1 MLKLSERNKAYLDE
15 IMSMDVPMGLA
26 LKASRENEVIKN
38 KEKLLN
44 ELFDDYHLETLR
56 EKQKVLG
63 ERVVLAEKEKNEELL
78 NKSLKEFNIIS
89 KEINKI

>member
-1 MLKLSERNKAYLDE
+1 MLKLSERNKGYLDE
-15 IMSMDVPMGLA
+15 IMSMDIPMGLA
-26 LKASRENEVIKN
+26 LKASRENEGIEN

-44 ELFDDYHLETLR
+44 NLFDDYHLEKLR
-56 EKQKVLG
+56 EKQKVLR
-63 ERVVLAEKEKNEELL
+63 ESVVLAEREGNEEVL